1 MKLETKEQG
10 IQPLIKAPEKKDQI
24 ILIVDDSAMNR
35 ALLADMI
42 GPGYKVVEAENGL
55 EGIAAM
61 QKLGSN
67 ISVVLL
73 DINMP
78 EMDGFDV
85 LAVMNSKNWINDIPV
100 IMVTAETSP
109 SYIERAYDLGVVD
122 FINRPFDAKVVQ
134 RRVNNTIM
142 LFAKQKAL
150 VGLVADQVY
159 EREKANSLMISILS
173 HIVEFRNGESGLHVL
188 HVSTMTEILLNQVA
202 KKTDRYKLT
211 TSDIS
216 RIAMAS
222 SLHDIGKISIPDA
235 VLNKPGRL
243 TEDEFEL
250 MKTHTSV
257 GAAMLADVPVK
268 QDDPLVRTAYEICRW
283 HHERYDGGGYPD
295 GLKGDDIPIS
305 AQAVSLAD
313 VYDAL
318 TSKRVYKDAYTHE
331 QAMEMILNGEC
342 GTFNPF
348 LLECFVEIADDI
360 HEQLT
365 LNSLGAEADMEIAHM
380 VDEAMTPG
388 EAEASSR
395 TLELLDYERMKY
407 QFFAS
412 MSNELQYEYTE
423 DPPMVVLSD
432 WAEKKLGVPEVIKDP
447 FEDRTLAELF
457 GEDNIQRLRAALHDT
472 TPEEP
477 VVQLEFEATIDDE
490 PRWLQVTAH
499 ANWSSDE
506 VPRYLGSIGK
516 MVDIHEHHEKMA
528 DLQRRATHD
537 SLTGLLN
544 HAYARKLVQERMK
557 LNPEKSFVFIVVDMD
572 KFKDVNDT
580 YGHLFGDRV
589 LFHMAQ
595 RLEGSVRGNDIVAR
609 VGGDEFFICMECSV
623 DPDPLIVRV
632 YETVIGE
639 YDGIDVSVSM
649 GVATAH
655 GDECAYDDLF
665 RSADH
670 ALYEVK
676 NADRGGFKFADKIL
690 SEDEALSALSQIDGE
705 KEEDIAA
712 AHASRS

>member
-1 MKLETKEQG
+1 MKLETKAAGLQSATKG
-10 IQPLIKAPEKKDQI
+10 PDKGKQT
-24 ILIVDDSAMNR
+24 ILIVDDNAMNR

-42 GPGYKVVEAENGL
+42 GTDYDIVEAENGL
-55 EGIAAM
+55 EGVAVM
-61 QKLGSN
+61 QRLGST
-67 ISVVLL
+67 ISLVLL

-85 LAVMNSKNWINDIPV
+85 LAVMNSKDWINDIPV

-109 SYIERAYDLGVVD
+109 AYIERAYDLGVVD
-122 FINRPFDAKVVQ
+122 FINRPFDVKVVQ

-188 HVSTMTEILLNQVA
+188 HVSTMTELLLNRVA

-211 TSDIS
+211 PNDIS

-222 SLHDIGKISIPDA
+222 SLHDIGKISIPDE

-243 TEDEFEL
+243 TDDEFEL

-257 GAAMLADVPVK
+257 GAGMLADVPVK

-318 TSKRVYKDAYTHE
+318 TSKRVYKDAFSHE
-331 QAMEMILNGEC
+331 KALDMILNGEC

-360 HEQLT
+360 QKQVT
-365 LNSLGAEADMEIAHM
+365 NDSVGAEADMEISHM

-388 EAEASSR
+388 KAEASSR

-423 DPPMVVLSD
+423 EPPMVVLSD
-432 WAEKKLGVPEVIKDP
+432 WAEMKLGLPEVIKNP
-447 FEDRTLAELF
+447 LEDQMLADLF
-457 GEDNIQRLRAALHDT
+457 GEENIQCLHETLQAT
-472 TPEEP
+472 TAEEP
-477 VVQLEFEATIDDE
+477 VIQLEFDAEIDGE
-490 PRWLQVTAH
+490 SRWFQVTAH
-499 ANWSSDE
+499 ANWSADE
-506 VPRYLGSIGK
+506 EPRYLGSIGK
-516 MVDIHEHHEKMA
+516 VVDIHEHHEKMA

-544 HAYARKLVQERMK
+544 HAYAKKLVQERMK
-557 LNPEKSFVFIVVDMD
+557 LNPDKNFVFIVVDMD
-572 KFKDVNDT
+572 KFKEVNDT
-580 YGHLFGDRV
+580 RGHLFGDRV

-623 DPDPLIVRV
+623 ESESLVQRV
-632 YETVIGE
+632 FDTVTGE
-639 YDGIDVSVSM
+639 YDGINVSVSM
-649 GVATAH
+649 GVAVAN
-655 GDECAYDDLF
+655 GNGCPYDDLF

-676 NADRGGFKFADKIL
+676 NAGRGGYRFADKIL
-690 SEDEALSALSQIDGE
+690 SEHEALSALSQIDGE

-712 AHASRS
+712 AHAGRS